1 MAILFVRHRVCD
13 YGRWRKAYEDAAEFQ
28 QRSGV
33 RRAAIYLTDGEPNDV
48 TVMHEFGSVKEARA
62 FVDSTEL
69 LERMAEAGVLGVPAL
84 WITNQT

>member
-1 MAILFVRHRVCD
+1 MAFLFVRHRVRD
-13 YGRWRKAYEDAAEFQ
+13 YLRWRKAYEDAAQFQ

-33 RRAAIYLTDGEPNDV
+33 RREAVYLTDGEPNDV
-48 TVMHEFGSVKEARA
+48 TVMHEFASVKEAKA

-69 LERMAEAGVLGVPAL
+69 LKRMAEAGVLGVPAL